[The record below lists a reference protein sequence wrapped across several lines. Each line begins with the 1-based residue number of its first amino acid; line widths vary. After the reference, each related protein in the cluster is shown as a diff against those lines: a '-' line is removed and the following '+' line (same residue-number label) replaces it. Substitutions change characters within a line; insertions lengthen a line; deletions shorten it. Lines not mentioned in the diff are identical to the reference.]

1 LAGATNDEEA
11 AVAIATVDGLRL
23 GYELIGDSGPAW
35 VITPGGRFSKDH
47 PGIREMAT
55 DLAACGYRVL
65 IWDRP
70 NCGESDV
77 CFEGPSESEMQS
89 DYLAGLLKHLEL
101 APVIVAGGSA
111 GARVSLITAT
121 KHPEV
126 ARALAMWWVTGG
138 THGYVVNASHYNL
151 GSIKAAWVYGME
163 GVVGIKDWREVIE
176 RNPSNRQRIL
186 DQDRDTFL
194 ATFDRWMKV
203 NLSRDD
209 EIVPG
214 LPEEEAGALT
224 LPTVVVRSHPLDWV
238 HLTRVTERIAAA
250 VPNST
255 MIDWPPEEARQ
266 MSLELYDVGASAL
279 FPKWRILVP
288 GLDSW
293 ARTSVL

>member
-1 LAGATNDEEA
+1 
-11 AVAIATVDGLRL
+11 VPIATVDGLRL
-23 GYELIGDSGPAW
+23 GYELIGDTGPAW
-35 VITPGGRFSKDH
+35 VLTPGGRFSKDH

-77 CFEGPSESEMQS
+77 FFEGPSESEMQS
-89 DYLAGLLKHLEL
+89 DYLAALIKHLEL

-111 GARVSLITAT
+111 GARVSLITAV

-126 ARALAMWWVTGG
+126 ARALAMWWVTAG
-138 THGYVVNASHYNL
+138 THGYVVNASHYCL

-163 GVVGIKDWREVIE
+163 GVVEIKDWQEVIQ
-176 RNPSNRQRIL
+176 RNPSNRQRFL

-203 NLSRDD
+203 NLSKEG

-214 LPEEEAGALT
+214 LDEKEASQVV
-224 LPTVVVRSHPLDWV
+224 LPSLVVRSDALDWV
-238 HLTRVTERIAAA
+238 HLASATERIAAA
-250 VPNST
+250 LPNST

-266 MSLELYDVGASAL
+266 MSLELYNVGASAL